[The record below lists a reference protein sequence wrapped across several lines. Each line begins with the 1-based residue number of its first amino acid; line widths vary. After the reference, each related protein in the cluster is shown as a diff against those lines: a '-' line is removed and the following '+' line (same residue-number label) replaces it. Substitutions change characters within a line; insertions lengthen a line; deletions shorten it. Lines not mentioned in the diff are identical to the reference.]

1 MTIQSW
7 EPASTE
13 KQQDTYVINDNFLQR
28 IVLFMSTHKG
38 DDISE
43 FLTSAEQNDHQP
55 IMHADKTS
63 WFDKKEQLST
73 ADVIAL
79 IKFFT
84 LAEMQL
90 SNWTAEEK
98 SPVIW
103 LTKILRQKGKTL
115 DKDLLLW
122 IKSYSDNKFLPNGAL

>member
-7 EPASTE
+7 EPTPTG
-13 KQQDTYVINDNFLQR
+13 KQPDTYVITDKFLQR

-38 DDISE
+38 DDISA
-43 FLTSAEQNDHQP
+43 FLTLAEQNDHQP

-73 ADVIAL
+73 ADIIAL

-103 LTKILRQKGKTL
+103 LTKILRQKGETL

>member
-7 EPASTE
+7 EPTSTG
-13 KQQDTYVINDNFLQR
+13 KQQDAYVITDDFLQR
-28 IVLFMSTHKG
+28 IVLFMSTQKD
-38 DDISE
+38 DDISV
-43 FLTSAEQNDHQP
+43 FLTSKEQDDHQP

-73 ADVIAL
+73 ADIITL

-90 SNWTAEEK
+90 DNWTAEEK

-103 LTKILRQKGKTL
+103 LTKILRQKGESL

-122 IKSYSDNKFLPNGAL
+122 IKSYSDNKFLPHGAL